1 VSARTPTQSS
11 RDVVVV
17 GSGLGGLV
25 TAALLA
31 HAGRSV
37 LVVERADGPGGCAH
51 AFRRGPYL
59 FDPAIHVTLDG
70 GTGQFLDTLLSHLGV
85 RDRCEF
91 ATTGHLY
98 TTAFPGFTLEVPAGK
113 SEFVDAH
120 AAAFPGSAEEI
131 RRFLE
136 YREEFV
142 GQLKQLPPKIGLTD
156 LPLAMARFPLV
167 FRHRNDTVD
176 DVLPKYVEDAQ
187 ARAVLTSV
195 WPYQGLPPSR
205 LSLLFYGQL
214 LELLTQGAYYPL
226 GSFQTLADAFVAA
239 LENAGG
245 ELLVGQEVRRIA
257 VERGRARGVELADGS
272 FVEAPIVVSNADL
285 RHTVEDL
292 VGVEHVPK
300 GYWSKVRRLNPS
312 LSGFVV
318 YAATKAD
325 LSAYPLSHE
334 NFLYRHWDHDETL
347 RDIEAGKPG
356 GMWMNVPTLLDPS
369 LAPDGEHLVIMSS
382 LAKFDIGRPWEHER
396 DRFTE
401 EMIGSFDDAFTGLG
415 AGLEVVETATP
426 ETLVRATRAQ
436 QGALYGWENTPAQ
449 SANKRPAHDS
459 PVEGLYLCGQWT
471 LEAGSSFRVMLS
483 GVETARLLLKPTGES
498 GPADEIAGSVEGT
511 PAPVKFGSE
520 ESGSET
526 S

>member
-1 VSARTPTQSS
+1 
-11 RDVVVV
+11 
-17 GSGLGGLV
+17 
-25 TAALLA
+25 
-31 HAGRSV
+31 V

-70 GTGQFLDTLLSHLGV
+70 ATGQFLDTLLSQLGV
-85 RDRCEF
+85 RDRCEL

-98 TTAFPGFTLEVPAGK
+98 TTVFPDFMLEVPAGK
-113 SEFVDAH
+113 SEFVEAH
-120 AAAFPGSAEEI
+120 AAAFPASADEI

-136 YREEFV
+136 YRGEFV
-142 GQLKQLPPKIGLTD
+142 GQLKQLPAQIGLTD
-156 LPLAMARFPLV
+156 LPLAMARYPLV

-176 DVLPKYVEDAQ
+176 DVLSKYVHDAR

-214 LELLTQGAYYPL
+214 LELLTAGAYYPL
-226 GSFQTLADAFVAA
+226 GSFQTLADAFVTA
-239 LENAGG
+239 LEDSGG
-245 ELLVGQEVRRIA
+245 ELVVNQEVRRIV
-257 VERGRARGVELADGS
+257 VEKGRARGVELGDGS
-272 FVEAPIVVSNADL
+272 VVEAPIVISNADL

-292 VGVEHVPK
+292 VGVDHVPK
-300 GYWSKVRRLNPS
+300 GYWNKVRRLKPS

-318 YAATKAD
+318 YAAAKTD
-325 LSAYPLSHE
+325 LSGRPVAHE

-347 RDIEAGKPG
+347 QDIEDGKPG

-369 LAPDGEHLVIMSS
+369 LAPQGEHLLIMSS
-382 LAKFDIGRPWEHER
+382 LAKFDIGRPWESER
-396 DRFTE
+396 DRFAA
-401 EMIGSFDDAFTGLG
+401 EMVACFDEALPGLG
-415 AGLEVVETATP
+415 GSLEIVEIATP
-426 ETLVRATRAQ
+426 ETLVRATKTQ

-449 SANKRPAHDS
+449 SANKRPGHDS

-498 GPADEIAGSVEGT
+498 ESADAIAGSVEGT

-520 ESGSET
+520 SR
-526 S
+526 